1 MESSCSR
8 NGVDVEKT
16 KNNSHRSFSPENVQ
30 RSSNAL
36 KKAEDP
42 LTSCLMALGGVTVNI
57 YVARTSSNDI
67 KIKRGVTK
75 NKYKIGMTLKNAL

>member
-1 MESSCSR
+1 MFGMKYPCSR

-36 KKAEDP
+36 KKEAEAP
-42 LTSCLMALGGVTVNI
+42 LASCLMALGGVTVNI

-67 KIKRGVTK
+67 KIKRG
-75 NKYKIGMTLKNAL
+75 MTLKINTK